1 MAGGSGGKEEFC
13 SKRNIRCWKAGRRLL
28 GELSYFPSKLGL
40 YWEIHPLLPQ
50 DFRRPSTFP
59 SGHLSGLRKSLEHWG
74 WISQYLPRFG
84 GARIQC
90 HIVTHVCCK
99 FQGLCS
105 PSETRMVGV
114 LWDSDG
120 CCSGAPCKESPYKR
134 GQSRK
139 RTVLKKGESPKN
151 LVKARQ
157 RTKSL

>member
-1 MAGGSGGKEEFC
+1 VNLARGECEERKGLLSQPKTKEVDEELELKQIWEEGREERKSSAQKGIIGAGKQAGG
-13 SKRNIRCWKAGRRLL
+13 CW
-28 GELSYFPSKLGL
+28 
-40 YWEIHPLLPQ
+40 
-50 DFRRPSTFP
+50 
-59 SGHLSGLRKSLEHWG
+59 
-74 WISQYLPRFG
+74 
-84 GARIQC
+84 
-90 HIVTHVCCK
+90 
-99 FQGLCS
+99 GLCS